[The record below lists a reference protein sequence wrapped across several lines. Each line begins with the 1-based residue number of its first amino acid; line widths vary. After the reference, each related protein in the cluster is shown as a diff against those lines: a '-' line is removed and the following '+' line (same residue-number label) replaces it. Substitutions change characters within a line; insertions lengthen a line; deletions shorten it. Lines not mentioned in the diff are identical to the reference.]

1 MLLMPCVS
9 IAEMVIFMKIRR
21 YSDLAQLTT
30 FKDRYEYLR
39 LNGQVGQDT
48 FGFDRYLNQKFYK
61 SKEWKQVRDYVIV
74 RDNCCDLAMDGY
86 ELYGRIYIHHMNP
99 LTSDDIKH
107 SSDFLLNPEFL
118 ITVSLKTHNAIHF
131 GDEDQLPQVP
141 IERTKYDTCPWK
153 H

>member
-1 MLLMPCVS
+1 MLLMLCVS
-9 IAEMVIFMKIRR
+9 IVEMVTCMKIRR

-99 LTSDDIKH
+99 LTPDDIKH